1 MAGVVEA
8 PAAATAVTDVVPP
21 PAAPEERGFWATL
34 GPVGPMLSILVLFVT
49 WELIAR
55 SGRFNPYLLPAL
67 STVLMRVGEDII
79 TGEFFLKIGA
89 TLYRL
94 LSGFAIAATA
104 GVSIG
109 ILMTRFRVVKW
120 FFDPVVSVGF
130 PMPKV
135 AFLPIF
141 MLWFG
146 AHDIS
151 KIVLIA
157 FASFFAIAANTI
169 AGTQGVDRQ
178 LIWSARSL
186 GASENKILRTVIL
199 PAAMPQILT
208 GFQIALPLGMIV
220 TIVAEMLMGGLGLGG
235 SMIHAQ
241 RFADSPGVFAGI
253 VEIGL
258 AGFMVIWA
266 VRKLRARL
274 LVWHQEA
281 ARK

>member
-1 MAGVVEA
+1 MAGVA
-8 PAAATAVTDVVPP
+8 DATTATTGADVAPP
-21 PAAPEERGFWATL
+21 PENTADRGFWDRI
-34 GPVGPMLSILVLFVT
+34 GPAGSLLSLIVLFLA

-55 SGRFNPYLLPAL
+55 SGKFNPYLLPPL
-67 STVLMRVGEDII
+67 SVVLQRVGLDIV

-94 LSGFAIAATA
+94 LSGFAIAAIL
-104 GVSIG
+104 GVGIG
-109 ILMTRFRVVKW
+109 VMMTRFRAVRW
-120 FFDPVVSVGF
+120 FFDPVISVGF

-146 AHDIS
+146 AYDLS

-178 LIWSARSL
+178 LVWSARSL
-186 GASENKILRTVIL
+186 GASEGKILRTVIL
-199 PAAMPQILT
+199 PAALPQILT

-220 TIVAEMLMGGLGLGG
+220 TIVAEMLMGGVGLGG

-258 AGFMVIWA
+258 SGFLVIWA
-266 VRKLRARL
+266 VRAIRARL

-281 ARK
+281 ARR